1 MKKTVGVLFTM
12 LMIVF
17 LQPLVAQAEDQK
29 VIAIIDTAI
38 DSNKNSSVIHEVC
51 ITTFTVRDANRYC
64 PNGTQFQEGKG
75 AANVRDWTIKG
86 AGYNIDHGHNIAQV
100 VNQVSPDVKIV
111 FVRISEITSS
121 KTVYTH
127 GQSLSNAVKWVA
139 DNASR
144 FGIDA
149 VSISMSRSNFTA
161 GTCPVDNV
169 LSGGVQRLK
178 NQGITTYAATGNDS
192 KTNMVGFP
200 ACVTDV
206 VGVGAVTSSGALYK
220 TTNSGPGMDATFL
233 GEAKVVNYNGFSVTI
248 HGTSVASPGLATFF
262 LKQQ

>member
-1 MKKTVGVLFTM
+1 MKKVVGIVVA
-12 LMIVF
+12 MIMVVF
-17 LQPLVAQAEDQK
+17 LQPAGAVSEDQK
-29 VIAIIDTAI
+29 VIAIIDTAM
-38 DSNKNSSVIHEVC
+38 DSNKNTSVIHEVC
-51 ITTFTVRDANRYC
+51 ITTFTVRDPNRYC

-86 AGYNIDHGHNIAQV
+86 AGYNIDHGYNISQV
-100 VNQVSPDVKIV
+100 VNIVNPDVKIV
-111 FVRISEITSS
+111 FIRISEITSS

-127 GQSLSNAVKWVA
+127 GQSLSKAVKWVA

-161 GTCPVDNV
+161 GTCPVDNR
-169 LSGGVQRLK
+169 LSGGVQSLK
-178 NQGITTYAATGNDS
+178 AQGITTYVATGNDS

-206 VGVGAVTSSGALYK
+206 VGVGAVTPSGALYK

-233 GEAKVVNYNGFSVTI
+233 GEAKVVNYNGFNITI
-248 HGTSVASPGLATFF
+248 HGTSIASPGLAAAS
-262 LKQQ
+262 LK